1 MHFARISKI
10 VARWARSVYPVSSAK
25 CQLIDSNTKFL
36 VDNVMVTSYST
47 TKNKWDF

>member
-10 VARWARSVYPVSSAK
+10 VTRRARRVYPVSCAK
-25 CQLIDSNTKFL
+25 CQPIDSNNKFL
-36 VDNVMVTSYST
+36 VDNVMVTNYST